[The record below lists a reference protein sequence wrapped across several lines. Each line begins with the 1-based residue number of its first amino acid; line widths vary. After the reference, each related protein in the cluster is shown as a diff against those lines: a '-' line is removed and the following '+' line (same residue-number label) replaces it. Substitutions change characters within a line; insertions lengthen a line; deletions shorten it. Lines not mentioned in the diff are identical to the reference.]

1 MNFSMSLTDI
11 EELVKDLNQTSN
23 LQPLQHHQVNQTTTS
38 LLNQQ
43 MYPQQQQQQ
52 ILKSN
57 NQYLF
62 HRYHYY
68 PIQNELLDQAPVYSQ
83 LQPFQQY
90 PHQNQHQVNQTYTSN
105 QPINSQQQIVFQPPP
120 INQPA
125 EPTDDQ
131 IRQSKLLK
139 RGNEISN
146 ITISKK
152 SVKRAKLDSD
162 QKSKEEKEEIAYK
175 ELNERI
181 KKERLVNQAYD
192 DELFECIQNYVNEY
206 RKAEKLKKLQLTQS
220 KNI

>member
-1 MNFSMSLTDI
+1 M
-11 EELVKDLNQTSN
+11 
-23 LQPLQHHQVNQTTTS
+23 
-38 LLNQQ
+38 
-43 MYPQQQQQQ
+43 
-52 ILKSN
+52 
-57 NQYLF
+57 
-62 HRYHYY
+62 
-68 PIQNELLDQAPVYSQ
+68 
-83 LQPFQQY
+83 
-90 PHQNQHQVNQTYTSN
+90 
-105 QPINSQQQIVFQPPP
+105 NSQQQVVFQPP

-125 EPTDDQ
+125 KPTDDQ

-220 KNI
+220 KKKSF

>member
-1 MNFSMSLTDI
+1 
-11 EELVKDLNQTSN
+11 
-23 LQPLQHHQVNQTTTS
+23 
-38 LLNQQ
+38 

-52 ILKSN
+52 QISN
-57 NQYLF
+57 TNNKFQF
-62 HRYHYY
+62 HHYHYY
-68 PIQNELLDQAPVYSQ
+68 SQPSQQSQQAAVNSQ
-83 LQPFQQY
+83 LQQYQQF
-90 PHQNQHQVNQTYTSN
+90 PQQQQHQGNQTYTTN
-105 QPINSQQQIVFQPPP
+105 QPMNSQQQVVFQPP

-125 EPTDDQ
+125 KPTDDQ
-131 IRQSKLLK
+131 IRQSKVFK